1 MSVGITIAAPPII
14 SPGLKSLHRHV
25 ISAHADTPSAT
36 TTISTSTHLA
46 NLDRLLQKSVAPL
59 PPSPPPPPQI
69 IEHRHRRP
77 PPLSYLPDLNFFRF
91 FSSSFPSTKQQATA
105 GAGDQI
111 SPRSL
116 ALLSDSARPSPR
128 GSISEIWRRYHGE
141 ADWDGLLD
149 PLDRHLRREL
159 VRYGD
164 LVHAAYRA
172 FHSQPS
178 RRPVDVVLPDR
189 SYRVTR
195 HLFATASIDLPT
207 WLRPSPRTSWIGF
220 VAVCDS
226 EREIR
231 RMGRRDIVVAIRGTA
246 TWLEWAENFRSGLVD
261 IGDSAKVACGF
272 RSLYKTAGTEV
283 PSLSE
288 AVVEEV
294 RRLTELYA
302 EEELSVTMAGHSL
315 GAALAVLAAEE
326 VAQCLPK
333 PPPTAVFSF
342 GGPRVGN
349 KAFAERVEARGV
361 KVLRVVNSRDVVPR
375 VPPEGGGGG
384 YAHAGKEL
392 RLDSRTSPYLRP
404 DADPVCC
411 HDLEAYLHLVDGYI
425 AAGGPFRR
433 DAKRS
438 LARLVT
444 EQSAN
449 VKKRYVSVAHAAARE
464 KSTPACRL
472 ISRCS
477 SASSPTIG
485 SSLSIE
491 NVKVR

>member
-1 MSVGITIAAPPII
+1 MSVGITIAPAPPST
-14 SPGLKSLHRHV
+14 SPGLKPFHLQA
-25 ISAHADTPSAT
+25 ISAAAA
-36 TTISTSTHLA
+36 ISTSTHLA

-59 PPSPPPPPQI
+59 PPPPPPKI
-69 IEHRHRRP
+69 VEHRHRRP
-77 PPLSYLPDLNFFRF
+77 PPLSSLPDLPFFPF
-91 FSSSFPSTKQQATA
+91 FSSSFHSNKQQDAS

-111 SPRSL
+111 SPLAL

-128 GSISEIWRRYHGE
+128 GSISASWRRYHGE
-141 ADWDGLLD
+141 GDWEGLLD

-178 RRPVDVVLPDR
+178 RPPVDVVLPDR

-226 EREIR
+226 EREIS
-231 RMGRRDIVVAIRGTA
+231 RMGRRDIVVALRGTA

-261 IGDSAKVACGF
+261 VGNSAKVACGF
-272 RSLYKTAGTEV
+272 RSLYKTAGTEA

-302 EEELSVTMAGHSL
+302 GEELSVTMAGHSL

-326 VAQCLPK
+326 VAQRVPT

-349 KAFAERVEARGV
+349 RAFAERVEARGV
-361 KVLRVVNSRDVVPR
+361 KVLRAVNSRDVVPR
-375 VPPEGGGGG
+375 VPPEGGGAG
-384 YAHAGKEL
+384 YAHVGKEL

-404 DADPVCC
+404 DADPMCC

-464 KSTPACRL
+464 KSTPASRL

-491 NVKVR
+491 NVKIR